1 MNNYGKLILL
11 TGIFVGSLI
20 TANFIAGV
28 KIVNLWGFIIP
39 AGFLAYAIT
48 FPITDITSEVY
59 GERTSYYIVW
69 SGFIANCLM
78 LILVYIGLLM
88 PPLTPE
94 MQNIYTQAFTPV
106 GRIVLASMLAYI
118 ISQHHDIWA
127 FLTWKKITKGKWLW
141 LRNNASTIISQLI
154 DTVVFI
160 TVAFYGTIPL
170 NTLVTLIGSHW
181 LWKTI
186 IALCDTP
193 FVYLGVT
200 ILRRAYSNLDIGVQ
214 PQK

>member
-1 MNNYGKLILL
+1 MNDYGKLIIL

-28 KIVNLWGFIIP
+28 KIVNLWGFMVP
-39 AGFLAYAIT
+39 AGFIAYAIT

-59 GERTSYYIVW
+59 GKKVSYYIVW
-69 SGFIANCLM
+69 SGFIANAIM
-78 LILVYIGLLM
+78 LALVYAGLLM

-94 MQNIYTQAFTPV
+94 MQETYTKAFTPV
-106 GRIVLASMLAYI
+106 GRIVLASMIAYL
-118 ISQHHDIWA
+118 ISQHHDVWS

-141 LRNNASTIISQLI
+141 LRNNVSTITSQLI
-154 DTVVFI
+154 DTTIFI
-160 TVAFYGTIPL
+160 TIAFYGVLPL
-170 NTLVTLIGSHW
+170 NVILGLIGSHW

-193 FVYLGVT
+193 FVY
-200 ILRRAYSNLDIGVQ
+200 IGVIMIKGKHIPLLEVHKQ
-214 PQK
+214 